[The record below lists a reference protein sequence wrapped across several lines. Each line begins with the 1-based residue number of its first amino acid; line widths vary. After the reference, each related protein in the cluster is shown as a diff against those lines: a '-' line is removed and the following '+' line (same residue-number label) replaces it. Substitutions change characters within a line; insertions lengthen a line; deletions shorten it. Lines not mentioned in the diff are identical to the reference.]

1 MKVPEP
7 FHIYSMRQA
16 IEEGFI
22 IDVLQN
28 YTTYE
33 TFYKVEKSIQ
43 DDPEYEVTGL
53 SEVTDPNILYDLQYE
68 LNAGQVYTSTEVN
81 QVNELEFSEK
91 INDKRAQSR
100 LNYLL
105 DPQQHASGTAPD
117 EEKERLSIILNQF
130 NERFGTEFDHVD
142 KIMEE
147 MEEGLSENQ
156 NVRESGKNNSFD
168 NFKYGFNEEFM
179 DLFVCNIEKGGDYM
193 GILENPEDLGMLQ
206 DYLALKIYN
215 RIQDS
220 L

>member
-1 MKVPEP
+1 AFTATPKPKTIEKFGSYNPQKKVQEP
-7 FHIYSMRQA
+7 FHINSMRQA

-22 IDVLQN
+22 IDALQN

-81 QVNELEFSEK
+81 QVNKLEFSEK

-130 NERFGTEFDHVD
+130 NERFVTEFDHVD

-156 NVRESGKNNSFD
+156 NVH
-168 NFKYGFNEEFM
+168 
-179 DLFVCNIEKGGDYM
+179 
-193 GILENPEDLGMLQ
+193 
-206 DYLALKIYN
+206 
-215 RIQDS
+215 
-220 L
+220 